1 MRLIR
6 FVGAAVVSATAMLA
20 SALADPAQDRITAQA
35 AANLDKGRNVLA
47 EDRTDHTNAVR
58 LQTLDRALYF
68 LRRSRSLAVAG
79 RSGRLDDVRTDA
91 SRSLVRAL
99 DDEAEIY
106 YRRKSLSLADKR
118 VDEALGIQRDD
129 PRARNLAAMIAA
141 AKSTDVYDGN
151 VGAVAVDR
159 IRARR
164 IAAGIPLRDRGIG
177 NRR

>member
-1 MRLIR
+1 
-6 FVGAAVVSATAMLA
+6 
-20 SALADPAQDRITAQA
+20 
-35 AANLDKGRNVLA
+35 
-47 EDRTDHTNAVR
+47 
-58 LQTLDRALYF
+58 
-68 LRRSRSLAVAG
+68 
-79 RSGRLDDVRTDA
+79 VRTDA